1 VAAERIRA
9 TLSMT
14 DQVTSVN
21 MKTQDDRTTRSLN
34 GFIFDLRA
42 QFEFQDSR
50 FNTRQI
56 YDGQGS
62 KSILLIISLPL
73 FT

>member
-1 VAAERIRA
+1 MI
-9 TLSMT
+9 

-21 MKTQDDRTTRSLN
+21 AKTQDDSNTMSLN

-50 FNTRQI
+50 FDTRQI
-56 YDGQGS
+56 YDGQRS
-62 KSILLIISLPL
+62 KPILLIIKRVL
-73 FT
+73 FP